1 MLLGIVVFD
10 TCHLCNCRI
19 FTQLTWCIFVTYG
32 PIIIWRL
39 DSATSQNTL
48 LCCFVDM
55 FVWHAVYYD
64 CLKSTRLWTTVN
76 YSCFIVPRHCF
87 LGSLC
92 LSIQGGPRKRG
103 HRLMTIILSNLNRLK
118 KNFTVRFPGKFAV
131 KWIFKIP
138 LQLAYV
144 ATLPCEPL
152 TTLQHMQGEVRFLIP
167 I

>member
-1 MLLGIVVFD
+1 VLVFYCTVSHMLLGIVVFD
-10 TCHLCNCRI
+10 TCHLCNCSMWSDLYPAHVVH
-19 FTQLTWCIFVTYG
+19 FCDLWSNYYMTW
-32 PIIIWRL
+32 L

-118 KNFTVRFPGKFAV
+118 KKFTVRFPGKFAV

-138 LQLAYV
+138 L
-144 ATLPCEPL
+144 
-152 TTLQHMQGEVRFLIP
+152 
-167 I
+167 

>member
-1 MLLGIVVFD
+1 VFYCTVSHMLLGIVVFD

-118 KNFTVRFPGKFAV
+118 KISLSDSLVN
-131 KWIFKIP
+131 
-138 LQLAYV
+138 LQLNGY
-144 ATLPCEPL
+144 LKSRCNL
-152 TTLQHMQGEVRFLIP
+152 HMLLHYLVNL
-167 I
+167 